1 MITQELTN
9 VIEHNRVL
17 LAEEAKSEGAT
28 FLNEIAA
35 NPDDPRHSTL
45 VAMAARIANDGD
57 LLVPLGVSD
66 VTAEVLGTHAN
77 RSFTGRRPWG
87 DGVQEVFEYE

>member
-1 MITQELTN
+1 MIREELTS
-9 VIEHNRVL
+9 VIEHNQEILNDAVK
-17 LAEEAKSEGAT
+17 AEGAM

-57 LLVPLGVSD
+57 LLVPVGISD
-66 VTAEVLGTHAN
+66 VTAEVLGTYAE
-77 RSFTGRRPWG
+77 RTFTLRRPWG